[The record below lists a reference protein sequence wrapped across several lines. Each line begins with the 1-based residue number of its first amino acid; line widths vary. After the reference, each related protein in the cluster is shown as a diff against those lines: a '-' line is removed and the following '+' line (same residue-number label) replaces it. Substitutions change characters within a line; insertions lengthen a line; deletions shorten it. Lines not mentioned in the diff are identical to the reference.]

1 MIIEIESIYGDELIH
16 GRYLERNELQKSVEE
31 LLIQIGEQDFV
42 SVFCARFDYEPILYD
57 ENVKV
62 NYTIDLDTHLVIKP
76 KY

>member
-42 SVFCARFDYEPILYD
+42 SVFCARFD
-57 ENVKV
+57 
-62 NYTIDLDTHLVIKP
+62 
-76 KY
+76 